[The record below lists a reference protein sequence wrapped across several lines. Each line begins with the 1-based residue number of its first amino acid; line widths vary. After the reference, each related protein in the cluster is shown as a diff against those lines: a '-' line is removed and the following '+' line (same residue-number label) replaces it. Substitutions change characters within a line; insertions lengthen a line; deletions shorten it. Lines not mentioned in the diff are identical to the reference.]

1 MRASAFGRYK
11 MSKSSKFLKFIFVLA
26 AILLVSVTAV
36 ACNKDPEKYTLTF
49 TAEGLDIAS
58 IQAEEGSTITPPADP
73 SREGFVFAGWY
84 DNADFNGEPITLP
97 TVMPGRNVNYYA
109 KFESLGSLKIIYDIN
124 MPVSHTGNV
133 TPTYGNPGDSVTVKD
148 GSAYKVN
155 GYLFIGWSTEVS
167 GLVSQFGSKQEG
179 QYLAGDTL
187 TFIDRDVT
195 LYAQWAHEVQSKT
208 ETSDKLYFYY
218 EYVGKGNGAVILVRE
233 GKPNKLGFVSEREL
247 AGDDYYTFE
256 FYFGEEDEYGI
267 VGVAEGRIYD
277 DNTYVFSDGFKGSFL
292 YYDYITKSYDRY
304 ILTADGFG
312 RATISEVVQESVAT
326 RYYGRYELDP
336 EYGDYLF
343 TYMNP
348 ETGSDIM
355 DGEYPAQSYMR
366 IELGEVAGIQNNRF
380 LGSFT
385 YLGMESGS
393 YLWYDNGEL
402 LNYRLDLNGY
412 GSARLYSYDA
422 ISDTSELVSEGEYY
436 GSDNYADEYGEWIF
450 KSAGEEFKF
459 IVNMISDPQGN
470 IPVYIE
476 YNESMNK
483 TLTSANNDGST
494 LYLDGYG
501 SAEYVAAGVHYVGYI
516 TVSESGNLFTYTPY
530 IDNGDGTMSASGTMY
545 FNVQDGDKFKVNTTD
560 LVIDGTTLTAYKGT
574 SRVIVIP
581 DEVTAIADDVFNYT
595 KTDVSVISVTV
606 PAGVT
611 SIGARAFENEHSL
624 QRVVFLSA
632 TPIDIDFSAEND
644 PFRWPAGSFVIVV
657 PEGSQDAYK
666 KAWIDDKT
674 ENKCKYAIKGSEEVT
689 RLPEYEVNEDG
700 VLTRYNV
707 QPGSED
713 AELNLVLPDE
723 ATSIAENVFRGLENL
738 KSIDLNNVTAIGE
751 GAFEFC
757 INLESVVFTNV
768 KTIGAGAFAGCESL
782 GLTADGIIELPSV
795 THIGASAFQ
804 SCYELLHVRIGAD
817 IVEIGSFAFAET
829 NMKSTN
835 GPLFIELSGDVAP
848 QMGEKVFNGNIATR
862 IKVKDINVVLDCYL
876 EPTFAKY
883 NRHLYIE
890 SGEEKGLY
898 FDGSDTLELDGRAVL
913 ASSYVLMYVIDGEKI
928 TFYEF
933 SEENS
938 AYYSVEGTY
947 IDGIIT
953 VKIDRDYSFKKAKDI
968 ETYASEDGKYTLEC
982 NPRDLLPEKYESTGF
997 AGYADVR
1004 FNGQNVKM
1012 YIAGYN
1018 IKRIS
1023 NFLDADGIRYDFDI
1037 TLDGGTLVYVKTVSD
1052 TRVIVTASD
1061 GSSLTI
1067 HTSGN
1072 FTYIYGTLKIVVGR
1086 DDKTGADILMPDNDD
1101 YGVYATSIN
1110 GNVYTFVRDYRGT
1123 KYTITITVTG
1133 NTFTY
1138 TYVTNN

>member
-11 MSKSSKFLKFIFVLA
+11 MSKSSKFLKIICILA
-26 AILLVSVTAV
+26 VVLLVSVTAV
-36 ACNKDPEKYTLTF
+36 ACNKDPETFTLTF
-49 TAEGLDIAS
+49 TAEGLEIAP
-58 IQAEEGSTITPPADP
+58 IVAEEGSTITPPEAP
-73 SREGFVFAGWY
+73 SKEGFEFVGWY
-84 DNADFNGEPITLP
+84 DNAEFEGEPITLP

-109 KFESLGSLKIIYDIN
+109 KFESLGSLRVIYDIN
-124 MPVSHTGNV
+124 LPVSHTGNV
-133 TPTYGNPGDSVTVKD
+133 TPSYGDPGEGVTVKD
-148 GSAYKVN
+148 GSAYKVD
-155 GYLFIGWSTEVS
+155 GYLFIGWSTRTN
-167 GLVSQFGSKQEG
+167 GLVSQFGSKQDG

-187 TFIDRDVT
+187 TLGEQDVT
-195 LYAQWAHEVQSKT
+195 LYAQWAYEVQPKT
-208 ETSDKLYFYY
+208 QTADKLYFYF

-233 GKPNKLGFVSEREL
+233 GKPNKLGFVSEREN
-247 AGDDYYTFE
+247 AGDDYYKFE

-267 VGVAEGRIYD
+267 VGTVDGRIYD
-277 DNTYVFSDGFKGSFL
+277 DNTYAFSDGFNGSFL
-292 YYDYITKSYDRY
+292 YYDYVTKSYDRY

-312 RATISEVVQESVAT
+312 RATISEIVQESVAT
-326 RYYGRYELDP
+326 RYYGRYEIDP
-336 EYGDYLF
+336 KYGDYLF

-348 ETGSDIM
+348 ETGNDIM
-355 DGEYPAQSYMR
+355 NGEYPAQSYMR
-366 IELGEVAGIQNNRF
+366 IELGEVAGVQNNGF
-380 LGSFT
+380 IGSFT

-436 GSDNYADEYGEWIF
+436 GTENYMDEYGEWVF
-450 KSAGEEFKF
+450 KAADDEFKF
-459 IVNMISDPQGN
+459 IVNMISDPQGD
-470 IPVYIE
+470 IPVYIQ
-476 YNESMNK
+476 YDESMNK

-501 SAEYVAAGVHYVGYI
+501 SAEYVAGGVHYVGYV
-516 TVSESGNLFTYTPY
+516 TVSESRNLITYTPY
-530 IDNGDGTMSASGTMY
+530 TDNGDGTMSAGGTMY
-545 FNVQDGDKFKVNTTD
+545 FNVQDGDKFKVNTTGF
-560 LVIDGTTLTAYKGT
+560 VIDGTTLTAYKGT
-574 SRVIVIP
+574 SRVVVIP

-611 SIGARAFENEHSL
+611 SIGAKAFENEHSL
-624 QRVVFLSA
+624 QRVVFLST
-632 TPIDIDFSAEND
+632 TPIDIDFSVEND

-666 KAWIDDKT
+666 KAWIDDKS
-674 ENKCKYAIKGSEEVT
+674 ENKCKYAIKGSVEVT
-689 RLPEYEVNEDG
+689 QLPEYEVNENG
-700 VLTRYNV
+700 VLVRYNV

-713 AELNLVLPDE
+713 AELDLVLPNE
-723 ATSIAENVFRGLENL
+723 VTSIAENVFRGLENL
-738 KSIDLNNVTAIGE
+738 KSIDLNNVTSIGE

-757 INLESVVFTNV
+757 INLESVIFTNV
-768 KTIGAGAFAGCESL
+768 KTIGEGAFASCESL
-782 GLTADGIIELPSV
+782 GINADGIIELPAV
-795 THIGASAFQ
+795 THIGASAFA

-817 IVEIGSFAFAET
+817 IVEIGAFAFSET

-848 QMGEKVFNGNIATR
+848 QMGEKVFNGNISTR
-862 IKVKDINVVLDCYL
+862 IKVKDINVVLDCYT

-898 FDGSDTLELDGRAVL
+898 FDGTDTLELDGRAVL
-913 ASSYVLMYVIDGEKI
+913 VSSYVLMYVIEGEKI

-933 SEENS
+933 SEEDS
-938 AYYSVEGTY
+938 SYYSVEGTY
-947 IDGIIT
+947 NNGIINVT
-953 VKIDRDYSFKKAKDI
+953 IDREYTFKKVGDS
-968 ETYASEDGKYTLEC
+968 ETYTSEDGKYTLVC
-982 NPRDLLPEKYESTGF
+982 DPRDLLPEKYESTGY
-997 AGYADVR
+997 AGYADVK

-1023 NFLDADGIRYDFDI
+1023 NFLDVDGIRYDFDI
-1037 TLDGGTLVYVKTVSD
+1037 TFDGETLVYVKTASD
-1052 TRVIVTASD
+1052 TRVTVTASD

-1072 FTYIYGTLKIVVGR
+1072 FTYIYGSLKIVVGH
-1086 DDKTGADILMPDNDD
+1086 DNKTGADIMMPDNGD
-1101 YGVYATSIN
+1101 YGVYASSIN
-1110 GNVYTFVRDYRGT
+1110 GNVYTFVREYRGT
-1123 KYTITITVTG
+1123 VYTVTITVTG

-1138 TYVTNN
+1138 TYDINN